1 MVCCFCLKVKKEEGT
16 KEGMKE
22 KRGKGI
28 RVEKEIKEEK
38 REARIKEVKKGIK
51 ERFSKVT
58 V

>member
-22 KRGKGI
+22 RRGKGS